1 MKNVDPSNI
10 ALMPPLNTISISR
23 CVSGSE
29 FLIEDL
35 NQSYDYAD
43 LGCIDWPLETV
54 TEKKGVPCG
63 PAASAGSDAGSG
75 EGTLIEIGFAVSNN
89 LPNKVLITS
98 CLDPTTYQSL
108 WSRHVVPKVLLI

>member
-98 CLDPTTYQSL
+98 CLGTVKTIKVFFLFIASL
-108 WSRHVVPKVLLI
+108 